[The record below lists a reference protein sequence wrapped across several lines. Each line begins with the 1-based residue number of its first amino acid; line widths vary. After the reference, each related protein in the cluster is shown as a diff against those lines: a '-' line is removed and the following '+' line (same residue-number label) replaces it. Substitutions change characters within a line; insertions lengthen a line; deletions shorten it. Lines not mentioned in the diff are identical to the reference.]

1 MNFSGIS
8 GKTLLGKSLRYPLRF
23 IPGRMKMPILQG
35 KLRGKRWIV
44 GSSNHGCWLGSY
56 EYEQRLLFERLV
68 TEGSVVFDV
77 GAHVGFYTL
86 LAATLVG
93 TRGKVYAFE
102 PLPANIQYLKTHLR
116 LNRIANV
123 TVIEKAVSDN
133 PGVATFVE
141 ESSSAMGHFSEQGAL
156 TVPTVSLDDLLLK
169 GEIPFPDFIKIDVEN
184 AAWCV
189 LTGAESLLRSARPT
203 IFLSTDPYLSR
214 PQCHQFLE
222 SLGYQLRPIGA
233 SDLKHAVEILA
244 YHPIARDIDLIRG
257 G

>member
-23 IPGRMKMPILQG
+23 LSRRMQMPILQG
-35 KLRGKRWIV
+35 RLRGKRWIV

-86 LAATLVG
+86 LAAILVG
-93 TRGKVYAFE
+93 RRGKVYAFE
-102 PLPANIQYLKTHLR
+102 PLPANIHYLRAHLR
-116 LNRIANV
+116 INRIANV
-123 TVIEKAVSDN
+123 TVIEKAVSDSS
-133 PGVATFVE
+133 GVATFVE
-141 ESSSAMGHFSEQGAL
+141 EPSSAMGHFASYGNL
-156 TVPTVSLDDLLLK
+156 TVPTVSLDDLFLE
-169 GEIPFPDFIKIDVEN
+169 GDIPSPDFIKIDVEN
-184 AAWCV
+184 AASLV
-189 LTGAESLLRSARPT
+189 LQGAERLLQSARPA
-203 IFLSTDPYLSR
+203 IFLSTEPRSWR

-233 SDLKHAVEILA
+233 SSMEQAVEILA
-244 YHPIARDIDLIRG
+244 RHPMAGDIDFIRD
-257 G
+257 